1 MAPQMYTCLSLVLF
15 ASFTCSS
22 YGYQFSVGGRDG
34 WVLNPSESYSH
45 WAQRLRFQVNDTLLF
60 KYKKGVES
68 VLEVN
73 KDDFDNCNTSNPKVK
88 LEDGNSIFKFD
99 RSGPFYF
106 ITANKSNCD
115 KGQKIIIVVLAVR
128 TPPSAKT
135 PPHAPTPTAHAPA
148 SSSPPKGSPLPPS
161 PAARPPVNAPTPAP
175 TTGNTPEDTHPPSRS
190 PPHHSFA
197 APAFTSSVVLVSTVS
212 LVLSVALGGF
222 IVSS

>member
-1 MAPQMYTCLSLVLF
+1 MNGVALTTV
-15 ASFTCSS
+15 AAIDAISS
-22 YGYQFSVGGRDG
+22 ST
-34 WVLNPSESYSH
+34 LE
-45 WAQRLRFQVNDTLLF
+45 LTLLLF
-60 KYKKGVES
+60 KYKKGVDS

-106 ITANKSNCD
+106 ITANKANCD

-128 TPPSAKT
+128 T

-148 SSSPPKGSPLPPS
+148 SSSPPKGSSLPPS
-161 PAARPPVNAPTPAP
+161 PAAKPPVNAPTPAP
-175 TTGNTPEDTHPPSRS
+175 TPGNTPEDSHPPSRS

-212 LVLSVALGGF
+212 LVLSVALGGV